1 MNSTILI
8 SIVVV
13 VLILAVWEVFAE
25 VRRSD
30 RYNSR
35 EKEQDEKE

>member
-1 MNSTILI
+1 MNSTIVI
-8 SIVVV
+8 AVVV
-13 VLILAVWEVFAE
+13 VVFILAVWGVFAE
-25 VRRSD
+25 VRKSD